1 MSAEDPA
8 VRLKR
13 LRMRSW
19 RRGTREMDLI
29 LGGYADEALNALE
42 TGSLDRFEALL
53 AEDDNDLYRWIA
65 TGGDVPEKHAE
76 MVGRLR
82 ARHGTP

>member
-1 MSAEDPA
+1 MNAEDRA
-8 VRLKR
+8 IRLKR
-13 LRMRSW
+13 LKIRSW

-29 LGGYADEALNALE
+29 LGSYADEALETLE
-42 TGSLDRFEALL
+42 AGGLDRFEALL
-53 AEDDNDLYRWIA
+53 AENDVDLYRWIA
-65 TGGDVPEKHAE
+65 IGGDVPEKHAE